1 MSGGVL
7 PGLGATLEL
16 GARVEAWPGA
26 ALLSLHFW
34 PERSASR
41 DGRGVDISAVGVRAA
56 VAFWVAPRIK
66 VLGGVE
72 LNRLAGVGLEG
83 VSGRSSDAAWQLAP
97 TLGVSLITWDHRHLR
112 IELGAI
118 GRASLI
124 RPAFVV
130 TGYGELYQV
139 PVFGADAIIRGVW
152 LFP

>member
-1 MSGGVL
+1 M
-7 PGLGATLEL
+7 PGLGAVLGL

-26 ALLSLHFW
+26 ASLTLSYW

-41 DGRGVDISAVGVRAA
+41 GGRGVDLSAVGVRAA
-56 VAFWVAPRIK
+56 AAFWVVTGVQ

-97 TLGVSLITWDHRHLR
+97 TLGLSLIPWDHRYLR
-112 IELGAI
+112 IELGI
-118 GRASLI
+118 LGRASLI

-139 PVFGADAIIRGVW
+139 PVFGADVIIRGVW